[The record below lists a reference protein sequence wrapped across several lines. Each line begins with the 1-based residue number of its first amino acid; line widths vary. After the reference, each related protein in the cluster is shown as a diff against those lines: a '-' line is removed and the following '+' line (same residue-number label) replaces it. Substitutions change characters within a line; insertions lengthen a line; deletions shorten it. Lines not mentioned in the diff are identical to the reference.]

1 MHEHIA
7 TCKCMY
13 PSNILKVYGTL
24 QERWKMYYL
33 LENVEGNKVEWI
45 LEVELS
51 SGVTAVSVFSLD
63 VKILKNFSV

>member
-1 MHEHIA
+1 
-7 TCKCMY
+7 
-13 PSNILKVYGTL
+13 
-24 QERWKMYYL
+24 MYYL
-33 LENVEGNKVEWI
+33 LENVEGNRVEWI